1 MTVGI
6 RSDLFKEAMG
16 RFATGVAV
24 VTTVGPD
31 GGRVGFTANA
41 VASVSL
47 DPLLVLVS
55 VDEGSSSLDPLL
67 ETGFFA
73 LSFLHARDRDVAQ
86 RFASGDRD
94 TRFEGLR
101 VRREVTGAPVLEG
114 ALAWVDCTVWR
125 VVEAGDHH
133 VVFGEVEGCGVG
145 ADGAPLLY
153 FRGGFGTMSP

>member
-1 MTVGI
+1 MTVRI

-24 VTTVGPD
+24 VTTVGPNGD
-31 GGRVGFTANA
+31 RVGFTANA

-47 DPLLVLVS
+47 DPLLLLVS
-55 VDEGSSSLDPLL
+55 VDQSSSSLDPLL

-73 LSFLHARDRDVAQ
+73 LSFLHADDLEVAH
-86 RFASGDRD
+86 RFATGERD
-94 TRFEGLR
+94 TRFDGLE
-101 VRREVTGAPVLEG
+101 VRSEVTGAPILES
-114 ALAWVDCTVWR
+114 ALAWVDCTVWK

-133 VVFGEVEGCGVG
+133 VVFGEVQGCGVSSE
-145 ADGAPLLY
+145 GAPLLY